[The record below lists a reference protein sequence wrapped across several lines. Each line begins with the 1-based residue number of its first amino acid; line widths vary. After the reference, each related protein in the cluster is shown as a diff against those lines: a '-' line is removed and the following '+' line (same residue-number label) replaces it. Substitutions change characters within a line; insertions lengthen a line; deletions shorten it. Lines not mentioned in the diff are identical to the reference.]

1 MTGQVINRRNMHLA
15 FKQVLRNKGS
25 AGVDGMEAR
34 KLKGYIDKH
43 ITTIALS
50 ITKGNYLAQPILGVS
65 IPKSNGKTR
74 LLGVPTVVDRW
85 LQQSVA
91 QVITPLF
98 EYEFKA
104 HSYGFRPG
112 KTAHQCIQQSMQYIS
127 EGYQHIVDIDLQN
140 FFDEVDHCL
149 LLELL
154 YRKVKCPM
162 TLRLIR
168 RWLRAPININGRL
181 TKRRKGVP
189 QGSPLSP
196 LLSNIMLHELDKYME
211 KEGLKYVRYADDF
224 SIYAGSNYVARKIAG
239 KVFLFLKDKLKLPI
253 NREKSG
259 IRKPVQFTILGHRYV
274 PTYEKGT
281 KGKYQLVV
289 ADKSWD
295 KLKQSLKTITR
306 KTSPLSITER
316 IHKLKEIGR
325 GWLNYFR
332 MASITG
338 KLKDLD
344 SWVRNRLRYCIW
356 HDWKKPER
364 RRKNLLRLGVDQ
376 HHAYAWS
383 RTRMGGWRVAQS
395 PILITTITLERLQKR
410 GYESMLD
417 HYTKVN
423 PTLNEPLY
431 ARPARTVV

>member
-1 MTGQVINRRNMHLA
+1 MTSQVINRRNMHLA

-25 AGVDGMEAR
+25 AGVDGMQVRE
-34 KLKGYIDKH
+34 LKGYIDKH

-85 LQQSVA
+85 LQQAVA
-91 QVITPLF
+91 QAITPLF

-112 KTAHQCIQQSMQYIS
+112 KTAHQCVQQSMQYIS

-149 LLELL
+149 LLQLL

-162 TLRLIR
+162 TLCLIR
-168 RWLRAPININGRL
+168 RWLRAPIKINGRL

-211 KEGLKYVRYADDF
+211 KEALKYVRYADDF
-224 SIYAGSNYVARKIAG
+224 SIYCKSNYAARKTGNRI
-239 KVFLFLKDKLKLPI
+239 FLFLKDKLKLPI

-259 IRKPVQFTILGHRYV
+259 IRKPVQFDILGYRYV

-289 ADKSWD
+289 SDKSWK
-295 KLKQSLKTITR
+295 KLKGEVKVVTR
-306 KTSPLSITER
+306 KTTPLTLSER
-316 IHKLKEIGR
+316 ITKLKTVQR

-332 MASITG
+332 MASIVG
-338 KLKDLD
+338 KLRDVD
-344 SWVRNRLRYCIW
+344 SWIRNRLRYCIW
-356 HDWKKPER
+356 HHWKKREN
-364 RRKNLLRLGVDQ
+364 RRKNLMKLGVDYN
-376 HHAYAWS
+376 HACAWS
-383 RTRMGGWRVAQS
+383 RTRKGGWAVAQS
-395 PILITTITLERLQKR
+395 PILTTTITLERLKKR
-410 GYESMLD
+410 GYQSMLD
-417 HYTKVN
+417 YYLQVN

-431 ARPARTVV
+431 TRPVRTVV